1 MRFRIG
7 IGMLLINFDLA
18 FAATESKCARECKQP
33 LMKGDI
39 MHFRIGIGMLLIN
52 FDLAFAALLATCPS
66 LSFHGSGFLWIYLLS
81 LCLHGTVYMYRSR
94 IL

>member
-1 MRFRIG
+1 MKGDIMHFRIG
-7 IGMLLINFDLA
+7 IRMLLINFDLA
-18 FAATESKCARECKQP
+18 FAASESKCARECKQP

-52 FDLAFAALLATCPS
+52 FDLAFAALLA
-66 LSFHGSGFLWIYLLS
+66 SFHGSGFLWIYLLS
-81 LCLHGTVYMYRSR
+81 ICLHGTVYMYRSR